1 MLNILVMSMMAPLWR
16 QSSVATITSMEITSN
31 CLLFVRYFFLGL
43 VVGASLLEPSP
54 NSIIC
59 SNWHAKLLPCFPT
72 SSFDH
77 NFGTND
83 TQHSMYMQK
92 VPLYYTE
99 RTCVI
104 LFWRE
109 VSQVL
114 RTRGSTEYTESYG
127 VSVTIAVHILS

>member
-1 MLNILVMSMMAPLWR
+1 MTL
-16 QSSVATITSMEITSN
+16 
-31 CLLFVRYFFLGL
+31 
-43 VVGASLLEPSP
+43 
-54 NSIIC
+54 
-59 SNWHAKLLPCFPT
+59 K
-72 SSFDH
+72 
-77 NFGTND
+77 
-83 TQHSMYMQK
+83 HSMYMQK

-99 RTCVI
+99 RTCVT